1 MLFSGVR
8 DVRHALVKAV
18 YAVLCAG
25 QNIQLIRLYRAFGD
39 FLVVGLVVDMDSG
52 KRLGRGPVN
61 IDF

>member
-8 DVRHALVKAV
+8 DVRYALVKAV

-52 KRLGRGPVN
+52 K
-61 IDF
+61 

>member
-18 YAVLCAG
+18 YAVLAG

-39 FLVVGLVVDMDSG
+39 FLVVGLIVNVDSG
-52 KRLGRGPVN
+52 KRLGRDPVN
-61 IDF
+61 IDL

>member
-1 MLFSGVR
+1 MLFRGVR

-18 YAVLCAG
+18 YAVLAG
-25 QNIQLIRLYRAFGD
+25 QNIQLILLYRAFGD

-61 IDF
+61 IDL

>member
-18 YAVLCAG
+18 DAVLAG

-39 FLVVGLVVDMDSG
+39 FLVVGLIVNVDSG